1 MNIIKRLYYNFKIYY
16 EKQICIDIHAFKR
29 LKLISFFYLLIR
41 LFWFIL
47 PVLKNETLDKLT
59 FIDYNLSKL
68 GYMNILKQ
76 MEDYQNVF
84 NWIGIGINSTLILI
98 FLARVT
104 QYSSDSSNNT
114 FQLLLSFFAQT
125 YNYVLYIPLISV
137 ASVKMQGNPVAPIN
151 LTLSIIISF
160 CIRIH
165 DLDFSF
171 VAKDFLGKKNP
182 FIWDFVLQ
190 FLETMLIILNQFV
203 SDPPLRCLFSLSLA
217 IYTFIDSYTNS
228 FYNNSFSRFYYL
240 FFSTYHTLLLALLLI
255 SIAVDQQFPLSI
267 LILAL
272 IPISNKISKIL
283 TQQNEDLHSKYQNQ
297 YFFGDKLAKSSK
309 KIQELDF
316 FLRLLYQ
323 QIGIAFEDFRI
334 NKNSIILEKLSSD
347 HKINCNDNTDCI
359 FCNYQASTQ
368 EQFEQNFLDGKER
381 KEFLKQFIRNQYLRV
396 INSNS
401 LKASRFGKST
411 FYFTYFYFL
420 IEVEQSKVLGYVEI
434 IRLNQLLRLSI
445 RETAFLNEI
454 FLMAKQKFEFSGIN
468 YSFRQTN
475 KKSTLNSAG
484 YLGNAQNE
492 ESLLKQ
498 EQNKL
503 GNHSIENVNYFIGI
517 LFDEELNRVE
527 RMYYESLAMKI
538 KVIKILSEDHIDLI
552 EFKKNAIKL
561 KQKTEQLQKDL
572 QNLGNIHYNS
582 HKVQYYME
590 GFALHL
596 GFGEKKRRLFRKSN
610 RGRANLQ
617 ALQNVDHTIFD
628 KDNCV
633 VFISLIQSNLG
644 IVKRVQ
650 NKFENIF
657 GIQIKDIVGK
667 SINVI
672 IPSLIAKYHDKMIQQ
687 YLQNSSQSEFQQSL
701 RKTQVENKKLESTY
715 QSEYDDTKSKLMKLV
730 QNNQQNIQK
739 KIIEPNNYFSLLMAR
754 NSSGWGVPISLQ
766 FKIDCIG
773 QSDCGITSHIKN
785 IQTDYYYIMTNT
797 RNFQIQ
803 LATQNIFDR
812 LFSKYLQKSEL
823 QNICLNRIIPLLH
836 YFEKLW
842 VQGNNKQEEVHK
854 DLVKTVAFM
863 PKADSQQN
871 IMSQTQFA
879 KKIQP
884 QQSLLYQKL
893 EYQNLQKEL
902 QQYNLDQYDM
912 FTVKMKFY
920 HFKNSFVSYNIVEIQ
935 QIRRILSVEAQR
947 ENLYL
952 LKNQFSAL
960 LNINFDISKELEML
974 QKAEQLLFLNSN
986 INSYDDFKNF
996 SMQMDDNNRQSYDDE
1011 QNQKFQNRQDLQ
1023 QYNQL
1028 GFIPEKKEYIN
1039 QKNEIVENFINL
1051 KKNSNEDDIYDNNF
1065 APQIQSDLQ
1074 MMKAVQ
1080 TKKEYEQNSQMNMNH
1095 NSMMINQSSS
1105 LLMGSIGNI
1114 NTARHGEEDYLQIS
1128 YRQQQFNKNDKSY
1141 LAKQFSEQGGAYPEL
1156 NSIMQALQYKQGDEN
1171 ISTQVGKSISN
1182 LNQNSKQDIL
1192 VTDTFKDLPSTAK
1205 KNQNHETEEN
1215 NHYNYTK
1222 QTQSD
1227 LQLQAKYET
1236 DQNIISPKQ
1245 KGIYDLIKDR
1255 SSKMHNTRGKIIQDT
1270 QVNNTFSNIS
1280 MDFPHTHHQEVNQ
1293 AINQTGKQ
1301 SLNSKQIQ
1309 FLTSY
1314 YKTQPQN
1321 QRQDHVKL
1329 TGKKIQ
1335 LEEEDIHFY
1344 GARRDKDGYSSD
1356 FFSNSAQQEEE
1367 KIKQELEQRSRILDV
1382 SSVKTSQS
1390 HNHEQKKNIQR
1401 LIKSNKKDISII
1413 LLNIFGYLAI
1423 ITIAIITFYE
1433 FLQIQS
1439 MLNSSKEDIQLI
1451 PWANTMRVSLTN
1463 TIAFGAMADLIE
1475 FNGFQDS
1482 SLYNKTYIAE
1492 VRNRGIVGQKEEFNL
1507 LKRYYRQDISNKPYF
1522 QYINTNIMNFVFN
1535 FDDSVIPPSQNLKNI
1550 PSQKISF
1557 NLTVQH
1563 FLINFIANSYL
1574 FVNQDFDN
1582 NEQIFYQ
1589 KENIDNFI
1597 NFSTNMSYIQNE
1609 ITLHSQNVLNQVES
1623 QQQTL
1628 MSLILIVSFT
1638 LISALFPLYYFV
1650 QYKNQSVLKLF
1661 ATIPSQS
1668 LGGMS
1673 RSIQLAI
1680 DFQNEGAKLSK
1691 SKMALINNK
1700 DFLQRKR
1707 KNISSTSSLPKFKIG
1722 LFFICILA
1730 FVLIIIQPIV
1740 NYILIDQFNS
1750 EVQTNIKLLSGLYN
1764 LRAQMGS
1771 NMAVSLKYLVYI
1783 LVPQRLVY
1791 NPPYYASR
1799 LKTLS
1804 ASNSQSLL
1812 NVTQVINDSL
1822 NQKKS
1827 QQALYDNFFY
1837 ELVNGNLCEAI
1848 RKYPQY
1854 VNQNN
1859 LIDLSTCS
1867 TVMQGILTKGFQ
1879 IGMKNLFQL
1888 FADLHNIL
1896 LQNNTS
1902 VIQNQVIQWQKTVN
1916 IKQFDLLQ
1924 GNLDK
1929 TLIVIKDF
1937 LLSTMSENLQNIL
1950 QIQIILLCFQIIL
1963 LLVFFSIGWHT
1974 FLKYVYNEM
1983 IEIKQLLS
1991 IIQIDF
1997 IIDNPYIISYLT
2009 K

>member
-1 MNIIKRLYYNFKIYY
+1 MNIIKRAYINFKIYY
-16 EKQICIDIHAFKR
+16 EKQICLDIHTFKR
-29 LKLISFFYLLIR
+29 IKLISFFYLLIR
-41 LFWFIL
+41 LFWYIL
-47 PVLKNETLDKLT
+47 PILKNETLVKLS
-59 FIDYNLSKL
+59 FIDYNLN
-68 GYMNILKQ
+68 NIGDLNIIKQ
-76 MEDYQNVF
+76 MENNQSVF
-84 NWIGIGINSTLILI
+84 NWIGIGINSMLI
-98 FLARVT
+98 FIFIARVT
-104 QYSSDSSNNT
+104 QYSSDSPNST
-114 FQLLLSFFAQT
+114 LQLLISFFVQT
-125 YNYVLYIPLISV
+125 YNYVIYIPMISV
-137 ASVKMQGNPVAPIN
+137 ASTKMQGNPVAPVN

-203 SDPPLRCLFSLSLA
+203 SDPPLQCLFSLSLA
-217 IYTFIDSYTNS
+217 IYTFIDSYSNQ
-228 FYNNSFSRFYYL
+228 FYNNQFSRFYYL
-240 FFSTYHTLLLALLLI
+240 FFSTFHTLLLALLLI
-255 SIAVDQQFPLSI
+255 SIAIDKQFPLSI

-272 IPISNKISKIL
+272 VPISYKITKIL
-283 TQQNEDLHSKYQNQ
+283 TQQNENLYVKYSKLH
-297 YFFGDKLAKSSK
+297 FFGDKLVKSSK

-316 FLRLLYQ
+316 FLRFLYQ
-323 QIGIAFEDFRI
+323 ETGIAFEDYRI

-347 HKINCNDNTDCI
+347 HKINCIENSDCI
-359 FCNYQASTQ
+359 FCNYQAQNQ

-396 INSNS
+396 ISSNS
-401 LKASRFGKST
+401 LKASRFGKSM

-420 IEVEQSKVLGYVEI
+420 IEVEQSKVMGYVEI
-434 IRLNQLLRLSI
+434 IRLTQLLRLSL
-445 RETAFLNEI
+445 RESAFLNEI

-468 YSFRQTN
+468 YTFRQTN
-475 KKSTLNSAG
+475 KKISLNSAG

-498 EQNKL
+498 EQSKP
-503 GNHSIENVNYFIGI
+503 GNQSIENVNYFIGI

-527 RMYYESLAMKI
+527 KMYYESLVMKI
-538 KVIKILSEDHIDLI
+538 KVINILSEDHIDLI

-561 KQKTEQLQKDL
+561 KLKTEQLQKDL

-596 GFGEKKRRLFRKSN
+596 GFGEKKRRIFRKSN

-617 ALQNVDHTIFD
+617 CLQNVDNTIFD

-657 GIQIKDIVGK
+657 GIQIKDILGK
-667 SINVI
+667 SINLI

-701 RKTQVENKKLESTY
+701 RKTQIESKKADSTY
-715 QSEYDDTKSKLMKLV
+715 QSEYEETKSKFMKLV
-730 QNNQQNIQK
+730 QNNQPQIQK
-739 KIIEPNNYFSLLMAR
+739 KIIQANNYFSLLLAR
-754 NSSGWGVPISLQ
+754 NNSGWGVPISLQ

-773 QSDCGITSHIKN
+773 QTDCGITSHIKN

-797 RNFQIQ
+797 KNFQIQ

-812 LFSKYLQKSEL
+812 LFSKYLQKSEV
-823 QNICLNRIIPLLH
+823 QNICLNRIIPLLN

-863 PKADSQQN
+863 PKTDSQQN
-871 IMSQTQFA
+871 IMSQTQLV

-884 QQSLLYQKL
+884 QQSILYQKL

-902 QQYNLDQYDM
+902 QQYSLDQFDM

-935 QIRRILSVEAQR
+935 QVRRILSVEAQR

-974 QKAEQLLFLNSN
+974 QKAEQLQFLNSN
-986 INSYDDFKNF
+986 INSYEDFKIF

-1011 QNQKFQNRQDLQ
+1011 QNQRIQNRQDLQ

-1028 GFIPEKKEYIN
+1028 GFIPEKKEQFN
-1039 QKNEIVENFINL
+1039 QKNEIIENFINL
-1051 KKNSNEDDIYDNNF
+1051 KKNSNEDDNYENNY
-1065 APQIQSDLQ
+1065 APQLQTDLQ
-1074 MMKAVQ
+1074 MLKALQ
-1080 TKKEYEQNSQMNMNH
+1080 TKKENEQNSQFNLNH

-1128 YRQQQFNKNDKSY
+1128 YRQQQLNKSY
-1141 LAKQFSEQGGAYPEL
+1141 LAKQMSEQGGAYPEF
-1156 NSIMQALQYKQGDEN
+1156 NSIMQAISFQKVDEN
-1171 ISTQVGKSISN
+1171 ISTQIGKSISN
-1182 LNQNSKQDIL
+1182 LNQNSKQEIL
-1192 VTDTFKDLPSTAK
+1192 VTDTFKDFPSTAK
-1205 KNQNHETEEN
+1205 KNQNQETEEN
-1215 NHYNYTK
+1215 NYNNYTK

-1227 LQLQAKYET
+1227 LHLQGKYET
-1236 DQNIISPKQ
+1236 DQNIISPNQ

-1255 SSKMHNTRGKIIQDT
+1255 SNKAQNVRGKVIQEA
-1270 QVNNTFSNIS
+1270 QVNNIFSNVS
-1280 MDFPHTHHQEVNQ
+1280 MDFPVMHHQEINQ
-1293 AINQTGKQ
+1293 AISQTRKP

-1329 TGKKIQ
+1329 IGKKIQ

-1475 FNGFQDS
+1475 FDGFKDS
-1482 SLYNKTYIAE
+1482 SLYNKTYITE
-1492 VRNRGIVGQKEEFNL
+1492 LRNRGIQGQKEEFNL
-1507 LKRYYRQDISNKPYF
+1507 MKTFYRQDISNKPYF

-1535 FDDSVIPPSQNLKNI
+1535 FDDSVIPPEQNLKNI
-1550 PSQKISF
+1550 PSQKVSF

-1563 FLINFIANSYL
+1563 FLINLIVNSYL

-1582 NEQIFYQ
+1582 KELMYYQ

-1597 NFSTNMSYIQNE
+1597 NFSTNMTYVQNQ
-1609 ITLHSQNVLNQVES
+1609 ITLHSQNILNQVEN

-1661 ATIPSQS
+1661 ATIPSSS
-1668 LGGMS
+1668 LGAMS

-1680 DFQNEGAKLSK
+1680 DFQNEGTKLSK
-1691 SKMALINNK
+1691 SKMALINKK
-1700 DFLQRKR
+1700 DFFQRKR
-1707 KNISSTSSLPKFKIG
+1707 KNISSTSSLPKFKVG
-1722 LFFICILA
+1722 LFFICIFA

-1740 NYILIDQFNS
+1740 NYILINQFNS
-1750 EVQTNIKLLSGLYN
+1750 EVQTNIKLLSGLYS
-1764 LRAQMGS
+1764 LRAQIGS
-1771 NMAVSLKYLVYI
+1771 NMAVSLKYMVYI
-1783 LVPQRLVY
+1783 LLPQKQVY

-1799 LKTLS
+1799 LKTLQ
-1804 ASNSQSLL
+1804 ASNALALQ

-1837 ELVNGNLCEAI
+1837 EIVNGNLCYALG
-1848 RKYPQY
+1848 KYPQY
-1854 VNQNN
+1854 MNQNN
-1859 LIDLSTCS
+1859 NIELSTCS

-1879 IGMKNLFQL
+1879 IGMKNLFQI
-1888 FADLHNIL
+1888 FADLGNIL
-1896 LQNNTS
+1896 MQNNTS
-1902 VIQNQVIQWQKTVN
+1902 VIQAQVVKWQKTVSFM
-1916 IKQFDLLQ
+1916 QFDLLEQ
-1924 GNLDK
+1924 NLDK

-1963 LLVFFSIGWHT
+1963 LLIFFSIGWHT

>member
-1 MNIIKRLYYNFKIYY
+1 MNIIQRAYNNFKLYY
-16 EKQICIDIHAFKR
+16 EKQLCIDFHAFKR
-29 LKLISFFYLLIR
+29 LNLISFFYLLIR
-41 LFWFIL
+41 LFWYIL
-47 PVLKNETLDKLT
+47 PVLKNETLDKLS
-59 FIDYNLSKL
+59 FIDYNLNNL
-68 GYMNILKQ
+68 GDLNIIKQ
-76 MEDYQNVF
+76 IENYQNVF
-84 NWIGIGINSTLILI
+84 NWIGISFNTALVFI
-98 FLARVT
+98 FLARIT
-104 QYSSDSSNNT
+104 QYISDSSNNT
-114 FQLLLSFFAQT
+114 FQLLLSFFVQT
-125 YNYVLYIPLISV
+125 YNYVIYIPMIAV
-137 ASVKMQGNPVAPIN
+137 ASVEMQGKPIAPIN

-203 SDPPLRCLFSLSLA
+203 SDPPLQCLFSLSLA
-217 IYTFIDSYTNS
+217 IYTFIDSYSNQ
-228 FYNNSFSRFYYL
+228 FYNNSFSRFCYL
-240 FFSTYHTLLLALLLI
+240 FFSSFHTLLLALLLF
-255 SIAVDQQFPLSI
+255 SIAVYKQFPLSM

-272 IPISNKISKIL
+272 IPISYKSSKIL
-283 TQQNEDLHSKYQNQ
+283 TQQNENMYIKYLNQ
-297 YFFGDKLAKSSK
+297 HFFGEKLAKSSK

-323 QIGIAFEDFRI
+323 EIGIAFEDFRI

-401 LKASRFGKST
+401 LKASRFGKSM

-420 IEVEQSKVLGYVEI
+420 IEVEQSKVMAYVEI
-434 IRLNQLLRLSI
+434 IKLNQLLRLSL
-445 RETAFLNEI
+445 RESAFLNQI
-454 FLMAKQKFEFSGIN
+454 FLMAKLKFEFSGIN
-468 YSFRQTN
+468 YSYRQTN
-475 KKSTLNSAG
+475 KKSSLNSAG
-484 YLGNAQNE
+484 YMNGQNE
-492 ESLLKQ
+492 ESLFKQ
-498 EQNKL
+498 EQSRL
-503 GNHSIENVNYFIGI
+503 GNQSIENVNYFIGI

-527 RMYYESLAMKI
+527 RMYYESLVMKI
-538 KVIKILSEDHIDLI
+538 KVINILSEDHIDLI
-552 EFKKNAIKL
+552 EFKKNASKL
-561 KQKTEQLQKDL
+561 KSMTEKLQKDL
-572 QNLGNIHYNS
+572 QNLGNIYYNS

-596 GFGEKKRRLFRKSN
+596 GFGEKKRRIFRKSN

-617 ALQNVDHTIFD
+617 SLQNVDHTIFD

-657 GIQIKDIVGK
+657 GIQTKNILGK
-667 SINVI
+667 SINAI

-701 RKTQVENKKLESTY
+701 RKNQVESKKSDSTY
-715 QSEYDDTKSKLMKLV
+715 QSEYEDTKCKLMKIV
-730 QNNQQNIQK
+730 QNNQPHIQK
-739 KIIEPNNYFSLLMAR
+739 KIIEPNNYFSLLLAR
-754 NSSGWGVPISLQ
+754 NNNGWGVPISLQ

-803 LATQNIFDR
+803 LATQNSFDR
-812 LFSKYLQKSEL
+812 LFSKYLQKNEV
-823 QNICLNRIIPLLH
+823 QNICLNRIIPLLN

-863 PKADSQQN
+863 PKIDSQQN
-871 IMSQTQFA
+871 LMSQTQLV
-879 KKIQP
+879 KKMQS
-884 QQSLLYQKL
+884 QQSILYQKL

-902 QQYNLDQYDM
+902 QSYSLDQFDM

-920 HFKNSFVSYNIVEIQ
+920 HFKNSYVSYNIVEIQ
-935 QIRRILSVEAQR
+935 QVRRILSVETQR

-974 QKAEQLLFLNSN
+974 QKTEQLQFLNSN
-986 INSYDDFKNF
+986 LNSYDDFKIF
-996 SMQMDDNNRQSYDDE
+996 SMQMDDNNKQSQDDE
-1011 QNQKFQNRQDLQ
+1011 QNQRIQNKQDLQ

-1028 GFIPEKKEYIN
+1028 GFVPEKKEQLN
-1039 QKNEIVENFINL
+1039 QKNEIIENYINI
-1051 KKNSNEDDIYDNNF
+1051 KKNSNDDDIYDNNF
-1065 APQIQSDLQ
+1065 APQIHSDLQ
-1074 MMKAVQ
+1074 MLKGLH
-1080 TKKEYEQNSQMNMNH
+1080 TKKEYEQNSQLNMNH

-1105 LLMGSIGNI
+1105 LLLGSIGNI

-1128 YRQQQFNKNDKSY
+1128 YRQQQLNKNDKSY
-1141 LAKQFSEQGGAYPEL
+1141 LAKQISEQGGAYPEF
-1156 NSIMQALQYKQGDEN
+1156 NSIMQTIQYQKGDEN
-1171 ISTQVGKSISN
+1171 ISTQIGKSISN
-1182 LNQNSKQDIL
+1182 QNSNSKQEIF
-1192 VTDTFKDLPSTAK
+1192 VTDTFKDFPSTAK
-1205 KNQNHETEEN
+1205 KNQNQETEEN
-1215 NHYNYTK
+1215 NHNNLTK

-1227 LQLQAKYET
+1227 LQIQAKYET
-1236 DQNIISPKQ
+1236 DQNIISPQK

-1255 SSKMHNTRGKIIQDT
+1255 ANKMQNTRGKNIQET
-1270 QVNNTFSNIS
+1270 QVNNIFTNVT
-1280 MDFPHTHHQEVNQ
+1280 MDFPHAHHQETNQ
-1293 AINQTGKQ
+1293 NIHATRKQ
-1301 SLNSKQIQ
+1301 SFNNKQIQ

-1321 QRQDHVKL
+1321 QKQDHVKL
-1329 TGKKIQ
+1329 IGKKIQ

-1433 FLQIQS
+1433 FLQIQY
-1439 MLNSSKEDIQLI
+1439 MLNQSKEDIQLI

-1463 TIAFGAMADLIE
+1463 TIAYGAMADLIE

-1482 SLYNKTYIAE
+1482 SLYNKTYILE
-1492 VRNRGIVGQKEEFNL
+1492 LRKRGIVGQKEEFNL
-1507 LKRYYRQDISNKPYF
+1507 MKIYYSQDISNKPYF

-1535 FDDSVIPPSQNLKNI
+1535 FDDSVIPPSQNLLNI
-1550 PSQKISF
+1550 PTQKISF
-1557 NLTVQH
+1557 NLTVQY

-1597 NFSTNMSYIQNE
+1597 NFSSNMTYIQNQ
-1609 ITLHSQNVLNQVES
+1609 ITLHSQDILNQVQN

-1661 ATIPSQS
+1661 ATIPSSS
-1668 LGGMS
+1668 LGAMS

-1680 DFQNEGAKLSK
+1680 DFQNEGTKLSK
-1691 SKMALINNK
+1691 SKMALINKK
-1700 DFLQRKR
+1700 DFYQKKR
-1707 KNISSTSSLPKFKIG
+1707 KNISSTSSLPKFKVG
-1722 LFFICILA
+1722 LFFICIFA
-1730 FVLIIIQPIV
+1730 FILIIIQPIV
-1740 NYILIDQFNS
+1740 NYILINQFNS
-1750 EVQTNIKLLSGLYN
+1750 EVQINIKLLSGLYN
-1764 LRAQMGS
+1764 LRAQIGS
-1771 NMAVSLKYLVYI
+1771 NMAVSLKYMVFI
-1783 LVPQRLVY
+1783 LVPQRQVY

-1804 ASNSQSLL
+1804 ASNSLALQ

-1827 QQALYDNFFY
+1827 QQNLYDNFFY
-1837 ELVNGNLCEAI
+1837 EIVNGNLCDALG
-1848 RKYPQY
+1848 KYPQY

-1867 TVMQGILTKGFQ
+1867 TVMSGILTKGFQ

-1888 FADLHNIL
+1888 FADLNNIL

-1902 VIQNQVIQWQKTVN
+1902 VIQKQVISWQKTVPFR
-1916 IKQFDLLQ
+1916 QFDLLQ
-1924 GNLDK
+1924 QTLDNV
-1929 TLIVIKDF
+1929 LIVIKDF

-1950 QIQIILLCFQIIL
+1950 QIQIILLSFQIIL

-1983 IEIKQLLS
+1983 IEIKSLLS